1 MKVISKSKSVGDA
14 CWNITYAE
22 KMLSPIAHVGDSS
35 ADWFMAIHSP
45 IKCKDNLGSVSERD
59 IFSKLFATSKPET
72 LYVIKGESGTGK
84 SQLINWLKLAFDDA
98 KLNGSTP
105 PHLSPKIRAV
115 MIKRRSGSLK
125 DALEQLVS
133 QLPEY
138 ENYLSDIQS
147 AIQQV
152 SNDLARR
159 TLAFQISNTL
169 YTEQD
174 NRPRK
179 LKLLH
184 TLFNDNGYIDWLCR
198 DEGGIAKNISRLTSG
213 SEQKDRETLPQF
225 IADDFKLK
233 INIRSGVDQNLI
245 DELTDDPAFR
255 ELAAQEVNKNLRNS
269 ITALTGLR
277 GQTLH
282 DVFRKIREGMKIN
295 GEDLALFI
303 EDVST
308 LSVLDEELVNVLE
321 PQNDNKLCNLIS
333 VLGMTTPAYNR
344 LPTNLQGR
352 IDKTYELTSDG
363 IIGLQQDVEYTD
375 KFIARYMNALRADPS
390 ELGGLALDVRQYG
403 EQQRS
408 ACEACQIKE
417 NCFESFG
424 SVKLGDIEVG
434 LNPFT
439 PGTATRLLEGLSE
452 PHGLRTPRILLLM
465 ILLPLL
471 EAVPKRFK
479 NYPGI
484 NLDVTP
490 RQPSDLFNEENKY
503 LSGWS
508 SSDKNKI
515 SFFSYYWTGETLLVR
530 SAAKLAN
537 ILPWFGLQKFTA
549 VINKPE
555 EKKPVKPEGTLPVIP
570 LVENPV
576 IPDAQI
582 PIEFTRMVEK
592 LDSWF
597 QKNESLQSDANFREL
612 IVKVIKESIPLEEY
626 RNPSSR
632 TRRLTTLG
640 TGNIYIEGMIAKP
653 RKSQFLFKRDQS
665 TYDLLRTLLVFEHL
679 GKSSWNFNGSESQRI
694 IYANWVSENRE
705 RIVTSYN
712 IEKSDKNQAVKIA
725 VIFLVIAY
733 RFSERKNLP
742 SNIASSLELLL
753 NFSPK
758 PSKMFT
764 VDGERLLAD
773 MGQRIIEIREFLTS
787 ELSVPQGNSG
797 SINYID
803 PTRFIEHL
811 PMANQVLEMPEV
823 KDEVFDADFPVI
835 KKLLKSKWSDLT
847 LILKGEREEL
857 NNRITSIWNVLSSWG
872 VINENLDKAVKD
884 FLICSKEVVK
894 STLKAGHSLG
904 DTSLQT
910 KLNDLSE
917 SKIDAYVG
925 VIASVTLLSDSD
937 DCKQMLSL
945 DFDEF
950 IEITNFILQVDTVLK
965 AFEVTM
971 KSRLLNTVTENE
983 VSAEKNRA
991 LVSLRKLENLSPNSF
1006 YGEEFLELRKDG
1018 DIDE

>member
-14 CWNITYAE
+14 CWNIAYAE

-45 IKCKDNLGSVSERD
+45 IKCKDNLGTVSERD
-59 IFSKLFATSKPET
+59 IFSKLFETSKPET

-98 KLNGSTP
+98 KSNGSTP

-152 SNDLARR
+152 SSDLARR

-184 TLFNDNGYIDWLCR
+184 SLFNDNGYLDWLCR

-213 SEQKDRETLPQF
+213 SDQKDRESLPQF
-225 IADDFKLK
+225 IAEDFKLA
-233 INIRSGVDQNLI
+233 INIKSGVDQNLI
-245 DELTDDPAFR
+245 EELIDDPSLR
-255 ELAAQEVNKNLRNS
+255 EIAAQEVNKHLRTS

-282 DVFRKIREGMKIN
+282 DVFRKIREGMKVN

-363 IIGLQQDVEYTD
+363 IIGLQQDEEYTD
-375 KFIARYMNALRADPS
+375 KFIARYMNALRADPI
-390 ELGGLALDVRQYG
+390 ELGSLALDVRQYG

-408 ACEACQIKE
+408 ACDSCQIKE
-417 NCFESFG
+417 SCFESFG

-452 PHGLRTPRILLLM
+452 PYGLRTPRILLLM

-471 EAVPKRFK
+471 EAVPKHFK

-484 NLDVTP
+484 NVDVTP
-490 RQPSDLFNEENKY
+490 RQPSDLFNEESKY

-508 SSDKNKI
+508 STDKNKI
-515 SFFSYYWTGETLLVR
+515 SFFSYYWTGESLLVR
-530 SAAKLAN
+530 SVAKLAR

-549 VINKPE
+549 DIKKTEETKPE
-555 EKKPVKPEGTLPVIP
+555 RTLTLKPTEEKPVSPET
-570 LVENPV
+570 
-576 IPDAQI
+576 QI
-582 PIEFTRMVEK
+582 PIAFTRMMER
-592 LDSWF
+592 LDSWY
-597 QKNESLQSDANFREL
+597 QKNESLQSDSDFREL

-640 TGNIYIEGMIAKP
+640 TGNIYIEGMVAKP
-653 RKSQFLFKRDQS
+653 RKSQFIFNRDQS

-679 GKSSWNFNGSESQRI
+679 GKRSWNFNGSESQRI
-694 IYANWVSENRE
+694 IYANWLSENRE
-705 RIVTSYN
+705 RIVSSYN
-712 IEKSDKNQAVKIA
+712 TEKSDKNEAVKIA
-725 VIFLVIAY
+725 VIFLVMAY

-742 SNIASSLELLL
+742 SNISSSIELLL

-758 PSKMFT
+758 NSKMFT
-764 VDGERLLAD
+764 DDGDRLLAD

-787 ELSVPQGNSG
+787 ELSVPQGNSA

-803 PTRFIEHL
+803 PTKFIEYL
-811 PMANQVLEMPEV
+811 PIANQALEMPDI
-823 KDEVFDADFPVI
+823 KDEIFETDFPLL
-835 KKLLKSKWSDLT
+835 KKLLRSRWSDLSS
-847 LILKGEREEL
+847 ILSAEHEEL
-857 NNRITSIWNVLSSWG
+857 NNRISSIWNILSSWG
-872 VINENLDKAVKD
+872 VINENLDTAVKD
-884 FLICSKEVVK
+884 FFISSKEVVK

-904 DTSLQT
+904 DIALQN
-910 KLNDLSE
+910 KLNELSD
-917 SKIDAYVG
+917 SKIDTYVN
-925 VIASVTLLSDSD
+925 VIACVKIVSDSTE
-937 DCKQMLSL
+937 CNQMLL
-945 DFDEF
+945 QDFDEF
-950 IEITNFILQVDTVLK
+950 IEISNLIIQVDKVLK
-965 AFEVTM
+965 SFEVNM
-971 KSRLLNTVTENE
+971 KGRLLNTVTENE
-983 VSAEKNRA
+983 VITEKNRA
-991 LVSLRKLENLSPNSF
+991 IASLKKLENLSPSF
-1006 YGEEFLELRKDG
+1006 FYSEEFLELKKDG
-1018 DIDE
+1018 EHGE